1 MSPFLWCFTWLWC
14 LNNQKAWENMF
25 RSSLHFV
32 VAITSQRLQVFSMA
46 ALEEVLCWRG
56 KGWRL
61 TASWPESSD
70 IFRLVAPHTSCSS
83 WQTHKQ
89 GALYLS
95 VTFCVD
101 ESMAHGTDSSPCVWA
116 STGRHKDNHKTTD
129 EMQRIN
135 LFLYLTNQGIPEA
148 DVAVLENTA

>member
-1 MSPFLWCFTWLWC
+1 MGTFLWCFTQLWW
-14 LNNQKAWENMF
+14 LNNQKAWKSVL
-25 RSSLHFV
+25 RSSLLFV
-32 VAITSQRLQVFSMA
+32 VALTTQRLQVLSMA
-46 ALEEVLCWRG
+46 ALEGVVCWRR
-56 KGWRL
+56 KGWRV

-89 GALYLS
+89 GAVHLS
-95 VTFCVD
+95 VTFCVED
-101 ESMAHGTDSSPCVWA
+101 SMTHGTDSSLCVWA

-135 LFLYLTNQGIPEA
+135 LFLYLTNQRIPEA
-148 DVAVLENTA
+148 DVAVLENIA